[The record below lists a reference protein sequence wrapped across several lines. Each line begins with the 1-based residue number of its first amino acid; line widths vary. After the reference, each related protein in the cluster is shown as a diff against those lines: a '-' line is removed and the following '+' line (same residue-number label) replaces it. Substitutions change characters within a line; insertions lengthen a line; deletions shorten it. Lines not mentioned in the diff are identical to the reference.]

1 MPQWGRE
8 QEALLATEMAAVLFE
23 NTIRF
28 RKVPGL
34 ESFACPSQGGNFK
47 RKVKRMIE
55 VGLIEK
61 FGGTLPDGNEPPNS
75 PKKGD
80 HSAPATPV
88 KKGRKR
94 AKAEDEVGNCGLV
107 NVDEKCK
114 MDIDVPS
121 PKKKARGA
129 GSDAQSQPSTP
140 KRASAAKPAQRGARN
155 GQSKVLA
162 KNAKAPISDDEGENK
177 GCHLVNDDTDGEDD
191 EDDF

>member
-1 MPQWGRE
+1 MPPWGRE
-8 QEALLATEMAAVLFE
+8 HEALLATEMAAVLFE
-23 NTIRF
+23 NTNRF

-34 ESFACPSQGGNFK
+34 EYFASASQGGNFK

-61 FGGTLPDGNEPPNS
+61 FGGTLPEGNEPPNS

-94 AKAEDEVGNCGLV
+94 AKAEGEGADCGLV
-107 NVDEKCK
+107 DEDEKCK

-121 PKKKARGA
+121 PKKKAKGA
-129 GSDAQSQPSTP
+129 GSDTNSQPSTP
-140 KRASAAKPAQRGARN
+140 KRAPAAKAAQRGARN

-177 GCHLVNDDTDGEDD
+177 GCLLVNDDSDAEDD

>member
-61 FGGTLPDGNEPPNS
+61 FGGTLPDGNEPADS
-75 PKKGD
+75 PKRGGG
-80 HSAPATPV
+80 SAPSTPV

-94 AKAEDEVGNCGLV
+94 AEVEGEGRDCGLV
-107 NVDEKCK
+107 DEDEKCK

-121 PKKKARGA
+121 PKKKAKGA
-129 GSDAQSQPSTP
+129 GSDTKSQPSTP
-140 KRASAAKPAQRGARN
+140 KRAPAAKCTQRGARN
-155 GQSKVLA
+155 GRSEVLA
-162 KNAKAPISDDEGENK
+162 KNAKAPISDDEGENRS
-177 GCHLVNDDTDGEDD
+177 CLLVNDDSDAEDD